1 MFSESMLVESVFAFL
16 WALIMCS
23 FAVPPIIFLSFRK
36 KLLDIPTDDRRVHQD
51 STPRLGGL
59 AIFASFVSAVTIF
72 GDFSHKE
79 YAIQQ
84 IFAGVI
90 LLFFAGVKD
99 DIVPITP
106 FKKFFVQLL
115 ATGIVVFIGGLRVT
129 SLQGFMGVFELEN
142 IGMSYA
148 FTFIMIIAITNAIN
162 LIDGLNG
169 LAGSLVLLMSLVFG
183 ILFYIQDSPLC
194 ILAFSTAGA
203 MIGFLKFNMLDG
215 KIFMGDSGSLVI
227 GFLMAVFSVTYLET
241 DLSETSITPH
251 LSIAIL
257 IIPLFDT
264 LRVFITRIIQGRSP
278 FSPDKNHIHHKL
290 MDLGFSQFTTVLVL
304 LLANLIIIIFV
315 LQVPVFNINY
325 FVLSLV
331 LIAISV
337 SLFMKFKDKQN
348 QYK

>member
-1 MFSESMLVESVFAFL
+1 MFSEPMLVECVFAFL

-23 FAVPPIIFLSFRK
+23 FAVPPIIYLSFRK
-36 KLLDIPTDDRRVHQD
+36 KILDVPDDRRVHID

-59 AIFASFVSAVTIF
+59 AIFASFASAVTIF
-72 GDFSHKE
+72 GDFSQKHF
-79 YAIQQ
+79 AVQQ

-99 DIVPITP
+99 DIVPITA
-106 FKKFFVQLL
+106 FKKFFMQLL
-115 ATGIVVFIGGLRVT
+115 ATGIVVFVGGLRVT
-129 SLQGFMGVFELEN
+129 SLHGFMGVYGLEN

-148 FTFIMIIAITNAIN
+148 FTFVTIIAITNAIN

-183 ILFYIQDSPLC
+183 VLFYVQGSPMGV
-194 ILAFSTAGA
+194 LAFATAGA

-227 GFLMAVFSVTYLET
+227 GFLMAVFCVNYLES
-241 DLSETSITPH
+241 DLSELSKTPH
-251 LSIAIL
+251 LCIAIL
-257 IIPLFDT
+257 IVPLFDT

-290 MDLGFSQFTTVLVL
+290 IDLGFSQIATVLIL
-304 LLANLIIIIFV
+304 LLVNSVFIFLVMNLPLID
-315 LQVPVFNINY
+315 INY
-325 FVLSLV
+325 FIFSVIILAILLSV
-331 LIAISV
+331 FFKFTDKKQEAI
-337 SLFMKFKDKQN
+337 
-348 QYK
+348 